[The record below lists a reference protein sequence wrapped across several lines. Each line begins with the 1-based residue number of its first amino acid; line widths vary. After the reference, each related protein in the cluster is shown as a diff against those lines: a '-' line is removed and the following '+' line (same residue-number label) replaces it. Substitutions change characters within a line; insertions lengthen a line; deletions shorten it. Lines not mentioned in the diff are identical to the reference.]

1 MGDYVD
7 TLKSIFVEAAKLAKV
22 IPNNL
27 FKLKKYKCPDLTQAR
42 DTKIVWWRLWSDN
55 GKPREGEVYKCY
67 KKVKKL
73 FCKLSRQCVTEKKER
88 IVWISGQ
95 LIEKGRKSFLEN
107 SEKNKEKW
115 ITY

>member
-42 DTKIVWWRLWSDN
+42 DTKRFWWRLWSDN
-55 GKPREGEVYKCY
+55 GRPREGEVYKCY
-67 KKVKKL
+67 KNVKKL
-73 FCKLSRQCVTEKKER
+73 FRESSRQKQQ
-88 IVWISGQ
+88 IV
-95 LIEKGRKSFLEN
+95 
-107 SEKNKEKW
+107 
-115 ITY
+115 

>member
-42 DTKIVWWRLWSDN
+42 DTKRFWWRLWSDN
-55 GKPREGEVYKCY
+55 GRPREGEVYQCY
-67 KKVKKL
+67 TNVKKL
-73 FCKLSRQCVTEKKER
+73 FRESSRQKQQ

-95 LIEKGRKSFLEN
+95 LTEKGRKLLLEN
-107 SEKNKEKW
+107 SEKNKEK
-115 ITY
+115 